1 MKSWKLS
8 LVIGDLVVAT
18 TCLSSSSIAYVLNIP
33 AKGKVIEDFI
43 PAGWTLEDR
52 TAGDLNGDGK
62 DDLALRVIKS
72 GKPGERPRSL
82 VVLLNTKTGWQ
93 RLAVADNLLSC
104 DSCGGMLDNIRM
116 QIRKRVFITNQ
127 LVGSRNAIDISHSF
141 WIDRK
146 SGKLVCIG
154 EDLNP
159 YDRGGNGNSITD
171 SRNFLT
177 GKRIVRRYRG
187 NPRSGTGEPELVK
200 TENLNVSK
208 KLRSIES
215 MNFEAIRLSSLD
227 TDDN

>member
-8 LVIGDLVVAT
+8 LVIGGLAVAT
-18 TCLSSSSIAYVLNIP
+18 TCLSSSSIACVVNIP

-43 PAGWTLEDR
+43 LAGWTLEDR

-62 DDLALRVIKS
+62 DDLVLRVIKS
-72 GKPGERPRSL
+72 GKSGDRPRSL

-93 RLAVADNLLSC
+93 RLAVADNLLLC
-104 DSCGGMLDNIRM
+104 DICGGMLGSIRM
-116 QIRKRVFITNQ
+116 QIRKQVLITNQ
-127 LVGSRNAIDISHSF
+127 LVGSRNAIDISHRF

-159 YDRGGNGNSITD
+159 YDRANGNSITD

-177 GKRIVRRYRG
+177 GKRIIQRYRG
-187 NPRSGTGEPELVK
+187 KPRSGISEAELVK

-215 MNFEAIRLSSLD
+215 MNFEAILLSSLD

>member
-1 MKSWKLS
+1 MKSWKSS
-8 LVIGDLVVAT
+8 LVIGGLVVAT
-18 TCLSSSSIAYVLNIP
+18 TCLSSSSVAYVVNIP

-43 PAGWTLEDR
+43 PAGWTLEER

-62 DDLALRVIKS
+62 DDLGLRVIKS
-72 GKPGERPRSL
+72 GKSGDRPRSL

-93 RLAVADNLLSC
+93 RLAVADNLLVC
-104 DSCGGMLDNIRM
+104 DSCGGMLGSIRM
-116 QIRKRVFITNQ
+116 QIQKQVLITNQ

-159 YDRGGNGNSITD
+159 YDRANGNSITD

-177 GKRIVRRYRG
+177 GKRIIQRYRG
-187 NPRSGTGEPELVK
+187 KPRSGISEAELVK
-200 TENLNVSK
+200 TEHLNVSK
-208 KLRSIES
+208 KLRLIES

>member
-8 LVIGDLVVAT
+8 LFIGSLIVAT
-18 TCLSSSSIAYVLNIP
+18 TCFSSSSIAYMLNVP

-43 PAGWTLEDR
+43 PAGWVLENQ

-62 DDLALRVIKS
+62 DDLALRIIKL
-72 GKPGERPRSL
+72 GKRGDLPRSL

-93 RLAVADNLLSC
+93 RLAMADNLFFC
-104 DSCGGMLDNIRM
+104 DGCGGVLGDIRM
-116 QIRKRVFITNQ
+116 QIRKQVLITNQ
-127 LVGSRNAIDISHSF
+127 LVGSRDAIDISHSF

-154 EDLNP
+154 EDLSP
-159 YDRGGNGNSITD
+159 YDRAGGNSITD

-177 GKRIVRRYRG
+177 GKRIIQRYRG
-187 NPRSGTGEPELVK
+187 NPRGGILDPELVK
-200 TENLNVSK
+200 TENLKVSK

-227 TDDN
+227 TNDN

>member
-1 MKSWKLS
+1 M
-8 LVIGDLVVAT
+8 
-18 TCLSSSSIAYVLNIP
+18 LNVP

-43 PAGWTLEDR
+43 PAGWVLENQ

-62 DDLALRVIKS
+62 DDLALRIIKL
-72 GKPGERPRSL
+72 GKRGDLPRSL

-93 RLAVADNLLSC
+93 RLAMADNLFFC
-104 DSCGGMLDNIRM
+104 DGCGGVLGDIRM
-116 QIRKRVFITNQ
+116 QIRKQVLITNQ
-127 LVGSRNAIDISHSF
+127 LVGSRDAIDISHSF

-159 YDRGGNGNSITD
+159 YDRAGGNSITD

-177 GKRIVRRYRG
+177 GKRIVKRYRG
-187 NPRSGTGEPELVK
+187 NPHGGILEPELVK
-200 TENLNVSK
+200 TENLKVSK

-227 TDDN
+227 TNDN

>member
-8 LVIGDLVVAT
+8 LFIGSLIVAT
-18 TCLSSSSIAYVLNIP
+18 TCLSSSSIAYMLNVP

-43 PAGWTLEDR
+43 PAGWVLENQ

-62 DDLALRVIKS
+62 DDLALRIIKL
-72 GKPGERPRSL
+72 GKRGDLPRSL
-82 VVLLNTKTGWQ
+82 IVLLNTKTGWQ
-93 RLAVADNLLSC
+93 RLAVADNLFLC
-104 DSCGGMLDNIRM
+104 DGCGGMLGDIRM
-116 QIRKRVFITNQ
+116 QIRKQVLITNQ
-127 LVGSRNAIDISHSF
+127 LVGSRDAIDISHSF

-154 EDLNP
+154 EDLSP
-159 YDRGGNGNSITD
+159 YDRAGGNSITD

-177 GKRIVRRYRG
+177 GKRIVKRYRG
-187 NPRSGTGEPELVK
+187 NPRGGILEPELVK
-200 TENLNVSK
+200 TENLKVSK

-227 TDDN
+227 TNDN

>member
-8 LVIGDLVVAT
+8 LFIGSLIVAT
-18 TCLSSSSIAYVLNIP
+18 TCLGSSSIAYMLNVP

-43 PAGWTLEDR
+43 PAGWTLEER

-62 DDLALRVIKS
+62 DDLVLRVIKS
-72 GKPGERPRSL
+72 GKSGDRPRLL

-93 RLAVADNLLSC
+93 RLAVADNLLVC
-104 DSCGGMLDNIRM
+104 DGCGGMLGSIRM
-116 QIRKRVFITNQ
+116 QIQKQVLITSQ

-159 YDRGGNGNSITD
+159 YDRANGNSITD

-177 GKRIVRRYRG
+177 GKRIIQRYRG
-187 NPRSGTGEPELVK
+187 NPRGGILEPELVK

-215 MNFEAIRLSSLD
+215 MNFEGIRLSSLD

>member
-8 LVIGDLVVAT
+8 LFIGSLIVAT
-18 TCLSSSSIAYVLNIP
+18 TCFSSSSIAYMLNVP

-43 PAGWTLEDR
+43 PAGWVLENQ

-62 DDLALRVIKS
+62 DDLALRIIKL
-72 GKPGERPRSL
+72 GKCGDLPRAL
-82 VVLLNTKTGWQ
+82 VVLLDTKTGWQ
-93 RLAVADNLLSC
+93 RLAMADNLFVC
-104 DSCGGMLDNIRM
+104 DGCGGMLGDIRM
-116 QIRKRVFITNQ
+116 QIRKQVLITNQ

-159 YDRGGNGNSITD
+159 YDRAGGNSITD

-177 GKRIVRRYRG
+177 GKRIVQRYRG
-187 NPRSGTGEPELVK
+187 NPRGGILESELVK
-200 TENLNVSK
+200 TENLKVSK

-227 TDDN
+227 TNDN

>member
-8 LVIGDLVVAT
+8 LFIGSLIVAT
-18 TCLSSSSIAYVLNIP
+18 TCFSSSSIAYMLNVP

-43 PAGWTLEDR
+43 PAGWVLQNQ

-62 DDLALRVIKS
+62 DDLALRIIKL
-72 GKPGERPRSL
+72 GKRGDLPRSL

-93 RLAVADNLLSC
+93 RLAVADNFLLC
-104 DSCGGMLDNIRM
+104 DSCGGMLGDIRM
-116 QIRKRVFITNQ
+116 QIRKQVLITNQ
-127 LVGSRNAIDISHSF
+127 LVGSRNAVDISHSF

-159 YDRGGNGNSITD
+159 YDRANGNSITD

-177 GKRIVRRYRG
+177 GKRIVQRYRG
-187 NPRSGTGEPELVK
+187 NSRGGILEAKLVK
-200 TENLNVSK
+200 TENLKVSK

-215 MNFEAIRLSSLD
+215 MNFEAILLSSLD
-227 TDDN
+227 TYDN

>member
-1 MKSWKLS
+1 M
-8 LVIGDLVVAT
+8 
-18 TCLSSSSIAYVLNIP
+18 LNVP

-43 PAGWTLEDR
+43 PAGWVLENQ

-62 DDLALRVIKS
+62 DDLALRIIKL
-72 GKPGERPRSL
+72 GKRGDLPRSL
-82 VVLLNTKTGWQ
+82 IVLLNTKTGWQ
-93 RLAVADNLLSC
+93 RLAVADNLFLC
-104 DSCGGMLDNIRM
+104 DGCGGMLGDIRM
-116 QIRKRVFITNQ
+116 QIRKQVLITNQ
-127 LVGSRNAIDISHSF
+127 LVGSRDAIDISHSF

-159 YDRGGNGNSITD
+159 YDRANGNSITD

-177 GKRIVRRYRG
+177 GKRIIQRYRG
-187 NPRSGTGEPELVK
+187 NPRGGILDPELVK
-200 TENLNVSK
+200 TENLKVSK

-227 TDDN
+227 PNDN

>member
-8 LVIGDLVVAT
+8 LFIGSLIVAT
-18 TCLSSSSIAYVLNIP
+18 TCFSSSSIAYMLNVP

-43 PAGWTLEDR
+43 PASWVLENQ

-62 DDLALRVIKS
+62 DDLALRIIKL
-72 GKPGERPRSL
+72 GKRGDLPRAL

-93 RLAVADNLLSC
+93 RLAMADNLFVC
-104 DSCGGMLDNIRM
+104 DGCGGMLGDIRM
-116 QIRKRVFITNQ
+116 QIRKQVLITNQ
-127 LVGSRNAIDISHSF
+127 LVGSRDAIDISHSF

-159 YDRGGNGNSITD
+159 YDRANGNSITD

-177 GKRIVRRYRG
+177 GKRIIQRYRG
-187 NPRSGTGEPELVK
+187 NPRGGILEPELVK
-200 TENLNVSK
+200 TENLKVSK

-227 TDDN
+227 TNDN

>member
-8 LVIGDLVVAT
+8 LFIGGLIVAT
-18 TCLSSSSIAYVLNIP
+18 TCLGSSSIAYMLNVP
-33 AKGKVIEDFI
+33 AKDKVIEDFI
-43 PAGWTLEDR
+43 PAGWILEDR

-72 GKPGERPRSL
+72 GKPGDRPRSL
-82 VVLLNTKTGWQ
+82 IVLLNTKRGWQ
-93 RLAVADNLLSC
+93 RLAVADNLLFC
-104 DSCGGMLDNIRM
+104 DSCGGMLGNIRM
-116 QIRKRVFITNQ
+116 QIRKQVLITNQ

-159 YDRGGNGNSITD
+159 YDRANGNSITD

-177 GKRIVRRYRG
+177 GKRIVQRYRG
-187 NPRSGTGEPELVK
+187 NPRSGIGKSELVK
-200 TENLNVSK
+200 TEKLNVSK

-227 TDDN
+227 TDNN

>member
-8 LVIGDLVVAT
+8 LVIGGLVVAT
-18 TCLSSSSIAYVLNIP
+18 TCLSSSSIAHVVNIP
-33 AKGKVIEDFI
+33 ANGKVIEDFI

-62 DDLALRVIKS
+62 DDLVLRVIKS
-72 GKPGERPRSL
+72 GKSGDRPRSL

-93 RLAVADNLLSC
+93 RLAVADNLLVC
-104 DSCGGMLDNIRM
+104 DSCGGMLGSIRM
-116 QIRKRVFITNQ
+116 QIQKQVLITNQ

-159 YDRGGNGNSITD
+159 YDRANGNSITD

-177 GKRIVRRYRG
+177 GKRIIQRYRG
-187 NPRSGTGEPELVK
+187 KPRSGISEAELVK

>member
-1 MKSWKLS
+1 M
-8 LVIGDLVVAT
+8 
-18 TCLSSSSIAYVLNIP
+18 LNVP

-43 PAGWTLEDR
+43 PAGWVLENQ

-62 DDLALRVIKS
+62 DDLALRIIKL
-72 GKPGERPRSL
+72 GKRGDLPRSL

-93 RLAVADNLLSC
+93 RLAMADNLFFC
-104 DSCGGMLDNIRM
+104 DGCGGVLGDIRM
-116 QIRKRVFITNQ
+116 QIRKQVLITNQ
-127 LVGSRNAIDISHSF
+127 LVGSRDAIDISHSF

-159 YDRGGNGNSITD
+159 YDRANGNSITD

-177 GKRIVRRYRG
+177 GKRIIQRYRG
-187 NPRSGTGEPELVK
+187 NPRGGILDPELVK
-200 TENLNVSK
+200 TENLKVSK

-227 TDDN
+227 TNDN

>member
-8 LVIGDLVVAT
+8 LFIGSLIVAT
-18 TCLSSSSIAYVLNIP
+18 TCFSSSSIAYMLNVP

-43 PAGWTLEDR
+43 PAGWVLENQ

-62 DDLALRVIKS
+62 DDLALRIIKL
-72 GKPGERPRSL
+72 GKRGDLPRSL

-93 RLAVADNLLSC
+93 RLAMADNLFFC
-104 DSCGGMLDNIRM
+104 DGCGGVLGDIRM
-116 QIRKRVFITNQ
+116 QIRKQVLITNQ
-127 LVGSRNAIDISHSF
+127 LVGSRDAIDISHSF

-159 YDRGGNGNSITD
+159 YDRANGNSITD

-177 GKRIVRRYRG
+177 GKRIIQRYRG
-187 NPRSGTGEPELVK
+187 NPRGGILDPELVK
-200 TENLNVSK
+200 TENLKVSK

-227 TDDN
+227 TNDN

>member
-1 MKSWKLS
+1 
-8 LVIGDLVVAT
+8 
-18 TCLSSSSIAYVLNIP
+18 
-33 AKGKVIEDFI
+33 
-43 PAGWTLEDR
+43 
-52 TAGDLNGDGK
+52 LNGDGK
-62 DDLALRVIKS
+62 DDLVLRVIKS
-72 GKPGERPRSL
+72 GKSGDRPRSL

-93 RLAVADNLLSC
+93 RLAVADNLLLC
-104 DSCGGMLDNIRM
+104 DSCGGMLGSIRM
-116 QIRKRVFITNQ
+116 QIQKQVLITNQ
-127 LVGSRNAIDISHSF
+127 LVGSRNAIDISHRF

-159 YDRGGNGNSITD
+159 YDRANGNSITD

-177 GKRIVRRYRG
+177 GKRIVQRYRG
-187 NPRSGTGEPELVK
+187 KPRSGTSEAELVK

-215 MNFEAIRLSSLD
+215 MNFEAILLSSLD

>member
-8 LVIGDLVVAT
+8 LFIGSLIVAT
-18 TCLSSSSIAYVLNIP
+18 TCLGSSSIAYMLNVP

-43 PAGWTLEDR
+43 PAGWTLEER

-62 DDLALRVIKS
+62 DDLVLRVIKS
-72 GKPGERPRSL
+72 GKSGDRPRLL

-93 RLAVADNLLSC
+93 RLAVADNLLVC
-104 DSCGGMLDNIRM
+104 DGCGGMLGSIRM
-116 QIRKRVFITNQ
+116 QIQKQVLITSQ

-159 YDRGGNGNSITD
+159 YDRANGNSITD

-177 GKRIVRRYRG
+177 GKRTIQRYRG
-187 NPRSGTGEPELVK
+187 KPRSGISEAELVK
-200 TENLNVSK
+200 TEHLNVSK

-215 MNFEAIRLSSLD
+215 MNFEGIRLSSLD

>member
-8 LVIGDLVVAT
+8 LFIGSLIVAT
-18 TCLSSSSIAYVLNIP
+18 TCFSSSSIAYMLNVP

-43 PAGWTLEDR
+43 PAGWVLENQ

-62 DDLALRVIKS
+62 DDLALRIIKL
-72 GKPGERPRSL
+72 GKRGDLPRSL
-82 VVLLNTKTGWQ
+82 IVLLNTKTGWQ
-93 RLAVADNLLSC
+93 RLAVADNLFLC
-104 DSCGGMLDNIRM
+104 DGCGGMLGDIRM
-116 QIRKRVFITNQ
+116 QIRKQVLITNQ

-154 EDLNP
+154 EDLSP
-159 YDRGGNGNSITD
+159 YDRAGGNSITD

-177 GKRIVRRYRG
+177 GKRIVQRYRW

-200 TENLNVSK
+200 TENLKVSK

-215 MNFEAIRLSSLD
+215 MNFEAILLSSLD
-227 TDDN
+227 NNDN